1 MDKAV
6 TLAVAGSG
14 KTRSIVEKINPTR
27 RALVITYT
35 TNTEQDLR
43 KRISDKLGGLPEAVT
58 VSTYFSFLNRF
69 CFKPFLQTEMR
80 SRGISFSVP
89 SQASSRMPLTNR
101 LRYMHGDRIYHCR
114 IGKLLMVKGCL
125 PELLDRVDRYYDDV
139 FIDEV
144 QDFGGHDFNFL
155 LELSKARARFQLV
168 GDFYQ
173 HTFSTSH
180 DGNVNKTLH
189 ADYAAYRLRFAKAGF
204 NVDTTSLAAS
214 RRCSMAVCDHISK
227 MLGIPITSAEVGS
240 SHVRVVESQADADC
254 LHADPD
260 TVKLFLE
267 QHWLYGCN
275 SLNWGACK
283 GLDHYRDVCVVLN
296 DTSWK
301 QFSRGELSQ
310 AKPTIRNKLYVA
322 CSRARGNLFIV
333 PERLFKKHRKPD
345 Y

>member
-6 TLAVAGSG
+6 TFAVAGSG
-14 KTRSIVEKINPTR
+14 KTRSIVESIDPSR
-27 RALVITYT
+27 RSLVITHT

-43 KRISDKLGGLPEAVT
+43 KRISEKLGGLPEAVA

-69 CFKPFLQTEMR
+69 CFKPFLQTDMR
-80 SRGISFSVP
+80 SRGISFSAP
-89 SQASSRMPLTNR
+89 SQASSRLALANR

-114 IGKLLMVKGCL
+114 MAKLLSVKGCL
-125 PELLDRVDRYYDDV
+125 PELRDRVDRYYDDV
-139 FIDEV
+139 FVDEV

-155 LELSKARARFQLV
+155 LELSSARARFRLV

-189 ADYAAYRLRFAKAGF
+189 ADYAAYRQRFAKAGF
-204 NVDTTSLAAS
+204 DVDTTSLS
-214 RRCSMAVCDHISK
+214 VSHRCGKTVCDQIAK
-227 MLGIPITSAEVGS
+227 ALGIPIRSAEVS
-240 SHVRVVESQADADC
+240 QSEVRIVETQAEADR
-254 LHADPD
+254 LHGDPN
-260 TVKLFLE
+260 TVKLLRE

-275 SLNWGACK
+275 SHNWGACK
-283 GLDHYRDVCVVLN
+283 GLDHYQNVCVVLN

-322 CSRARGNLFIV
+322 FSRARGNLYLA
-333 PERLFKKHRKPD
+333 PERLFRKHRRPE
-345 Y
+345 